1 MGEIGYQ
8 ILIIEFMGIW
18 HIYGRIRCENIKPY
32 NTPQKLDSCL
42 RCKMS
47 IS

>member
-1 MGEIGYQ
+1 MIQEFQKGRTEPFHYEAKPYGKT
-8 ILIIEFMGIW
+8 ILATL
-18 HIYGRIRCENIKPY
+18 Y